1 MANAQT
7 PQPLISNKFDQ
18 STTSFYNEPMK
29 DIKSKNYP
37 EWQNSAS
44 LNTYAWSA
52 CSLESHYV

>member
-1 MANAQT
+1 MMANAQT

-44 LNTYAWSA
+44 LNTYA
-52 CSLESHYV
+52 